1 MMGKILKGM
10 MIFLIAAILIGAG
23 LFVWARY
30 LEPSLLIVREESM
43 TAPVSQSTRIV
54 FFSDTHFG
62 KWYSPGNI
70 DRVVEKI
77 NEQNPDVVI
86 FGGDFFDIYARD
98 KDEIDLEEFSQKLGL
113 IEAPLGKYAV
123 WGNHDYGA
131 GASRIYQEM
140 MEDGGFCVLKN
151 EIQTIEECGIT
162 LYGLDD
168 AVLSSPDTDAA
179 FAGDGTD
186 ILICHEPD
194 IADQMDLHNVEL
206 VLSGHSHGGQV
217 SLPYLTERAL
227 PPWGRKYIKGS
238 YPLENGMRYV
248 SSGIGMTKLPFRFG
262 NIPEIIVINLHPFI

>member
-1 MMGKILKGM
+1 
-10 MIFLIAAILIGAG
+10 
-23 LFVWARY
+23 
-30 LEPSLLIVREESM
+30 
-43 TAPVSQSTRIV
+43 
-54 FFSDTHFG
+54 
-62 KWYSPGNI
+62 
-70 DRVVEKI
+70 
-77 NEQNPDVVI
+77 
-86 FGGDFFDIYARD
+86 
-98 KDEIDLEEFSQKLGL
+98 
-113 IEAPLGKYAV
+113 
-123 WGNHDYGA
+123 
-131 GASRIYQEM
+131 

-151 EIQTIEECGIT
+151 EVQTIEECGIT
-162 LYGLDD
+162 LYSLDD
-168 AVLSSPDTDAA
+168 AVLSSPDTDAV

>member
-1 MMGKILKGM
+1 MGKILKGM
-10 MIFLIAAILIGAG
+10 IIFLITVILIGAG

-98 KDEIDLEEFSQKLGL
+98 KEEIDLEEFSKKLGL
-113 IEAPLGKYAV
+113 IDAPLGKYAV

-151 EIQTIEECGIT
+151 EVQTIEECGIT

-168 AVLSSPDTDAA
+168 AVLSSPDTDAV